1 MVKKSGTHVEG
12 RSKAAR
18 QAQRRRLG
26 PLRTLTVQ
34 SKTRARYD
42 KAMERYRTFLRE
54 ESRPYP
60 RNAAGQDYVLSHYTC
75 PQVVGK
81 GQKQKRRKR
90 AKK

>member
-1 MVKKSGTHVEG
+1 
-12 RSKAAR
+12 
-18 QAQRRRLG
+18 
-26 PLRTLTVQ
+26 
-34 SKTRARYD
+34 
-42 KAMERYRTFLRE
+42 MERYRTFLRE